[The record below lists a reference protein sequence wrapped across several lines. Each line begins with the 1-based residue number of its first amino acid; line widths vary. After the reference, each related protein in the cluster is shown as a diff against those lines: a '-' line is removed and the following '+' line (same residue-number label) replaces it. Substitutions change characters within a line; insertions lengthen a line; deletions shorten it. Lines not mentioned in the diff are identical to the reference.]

1 MIINFSPVIGTEI
14 RMSCHSIPFSYIWST
29 LNQACIRPYFGQQLP
44 PTVFLWSFISG
55 HVILKSFW
63 YMYLSGADCKTLLW
77 DVGQGEILAELDLP
91 DLLYSIGFSY
101 NGEQVVSTCKD
112 KFLRVHNARTL
123 EVVKVHGA
131 DETSRATISTPD
143 QIHRPTCNT
152 YQ

>member
-1 MIINFSPVIGTEI
+1 
-14 RMSCHSIPFSYIWST
+14 
-29 LNQACIRPYFGQQLP
+29 
-44 PTVFLWSFISG
+44 
-55 HVILKSFW
+55 
-63 YMYLSGADCKTLLW
+63 MYLSGADCKTLLW

-123 EVVKVHGA
+123 EVVKVRGA

>member
-1 MIINFSPVIGTEI
+1 MIINFSPVIETEI

-29 LNQACIRPYFGQQLP
+29 LNQACIRPYFGQLP
-44 PTVFLWSFISG
+44 SISG
-55 HVILKSFW
+55 HMVLKSFW
-63 YMYLSGADCKTLLW
+63 YVYLSGADCKTLLW

-123 EVVKVHGA
+123 EVVKVRGA

>member
-29 LNQACIRPYFGQQLP
+29 LNQACIRPYFVQLP
-44 PTVFLWSFISG
+44 SISG
-55 HVILKSFW
+55 HMILKSFW
-63 YMYLSGADCKTLLW
+63 YIDLSGADCKTLLW

-123 EVVKVHGA
+123 EVVKVRGA